1 MERTWGA
8 SCIVGFE
15 KEEIE
20 LLLDHLKKA
29 MKMLRFMGFN
39 RKFRGKSRVCIRG
52 ETEYQG
58 SIPVY
63 FGIRDKT

>member
-1 MERTWGA
+1 MERNWGA

-29 MKMLRFMGFN
+29 MKMIRFMGFN
-39 RKFRGKSRVCIRG
+39 CKFKGKSRVYVLEVKLSTKG
-52 ETEYQG
+52 
-58 SIPVY
+58 
-63 FGIRDKT
+63 